1 MACDTKLK
9 PKQTIQG
16 RAAEVRAAVAALAR
30 GLASGAIKAR
40 VGAQGAVAFEGW
52 QAAERDG
59 VTDACAYRRL
69 LVSGGPLALAAL
81 ARAEQL
87 AGRSVNRQVIAV
99 GVHSHDGGRNWH
111 SGH

>member
-1 MACDTKLK
+1 MACDTQLQ
-9 PKQTIQG
+9 PRQTIQG

-40 VGAQGAVAFEGW
+40 VGAQGAIAFEGW
-52 QAAERDG
+52 QERDG

-81 ARAEQL
+81 ARAEQM
-87 AGRSVNRQVIAV
+87 AGRAVNRQVIAA
-99 GVHSHDGGRNWH
+99 GVHSHDGGRSWH
-111 SGH
+111 HGH